1 MELLLFFAAAAVLL
15 IAGFGVAALA
25 LSGREQVSL
34 GEIVALSVL
43 LGVLFVTLAWWGLSM
58 LLPGPGSVW
67 LVTLLAFVLGSTGV
81 ASWVRRRPRIEGAGL
96 FCALAL
102 PLTAAVAWLAATTR
116 FEWDGLFI
124 WEIKAQSIAA
134 QGGPP
139 WDYFH
144 DDSRGWSHPI
154 YPLLVPFFRAWFYV
168 WNGGIHEAYGNAAG
182 ALFALAAA
190 GLLVSLAP
198 RLGTA
203 TTLVAFALFTFTPLE
218 ILGAGSATSG
228 YADFPLAVYY
238 LGALFYVFQAV
249 GSPRPGDLWLAG
261 WLAAAL
267 PWTKQEGTILWVCL
281 LAVAFL
287 ALGRPGWRGLL
298 RRLIQLAAPGV
309 GVLLAWRVF
318 VAVTRV
324 ETALAFHPVSLGLL
338 RERLHLWD
346 EIGGEMAKRAL
357 EPGDW
362 GFLWVLFPVAAIFG
376 LCARW
381 SRQSRRR
388 LLLMGAVIAV
398 IAPLPFFGLLY
409 FFTRWEPVTLH
420 VNSSFSRLLL
430 PLSLPAI
437 VLIAWMTAVL
447 IFPASGESE

>member
-1 MELLLFFAAAAVLL
+1 MDLLLFLAAAAVLL
-15 IAGFGVAALA
+15 IAGFGAAASA
-25 LSGREQVSL
+25 LSGRERVSL
-34 GEIVALSVL
+34 GEVVALSVL

-67 LVTLLAFVLGSTGV
+67 LVTLLAFVLGGAGV
-81 ASWVRRRPRIEGAGL
+81 ASWVQRRPRIEGVGL

-102 PLTAAVAWLAATTR
+102 PLAVVVAWLAATTR

-124 WEIKAQSIAA
+124 WEIKAESIAA

-144 DDSRGWSHPI
+144 DGSRGWSHPI
-154 YPLLVPFFRAWFYV
+154 YPLLVPFFRAWFHV
-168 WNGGIHEAYGNAAG
+168 WNGGIHEAYGNMAG

-190 GLLVSLAP
+190 GFLVALAP
-198 RLGTA
+198 RLGTV
-203 TTLVAFALFTFTPLE
+203 TVLVAVALFTFTPLE
-218 ILGAGSATSG
+218 ILGSGSATSG

-249 GSPRPGDLWLAG
+249 GSPRPGDLWLVG

-281 LAVAFL
+281 LTLAFL

-298 RRLIQLAAPGV
+298 RLAAPGV

-324 ETALAFHPVSLGLL
+324 DTASDFHPVSLGLL
-338 RERLHLWD
+338 GERLYLWD

-357 EPGDW
+357 DPGNW
-362 GFLWVLFPVAAIFG
+362 GLLWVLFPVAALFG
-376 LCARW
+376 LWAR
-381 SRQSRRR
+381 RSRRR
-388 LLLMGAVIAV
+388 LLLAGAVV
-398 IAPLPFFGLLY
+398 APLPFFGLLY
-409 FFTRWEPVTLH
+409 FFTKWDPVTLH
-420 VNSSFSRLLL
+420 VYSSFSRLLI

-447 IFPASGESE
+447 TFPASRESE

>member
-1 MELLLFFAAAAVLL
+1 MDLFLFLAAAAVLL
-15 IAGFGVAALA
+15 IAGFGAAASA
-25 LSGREQVSL
+25 LSGRERVSL
-34 GEIVALSVL
+34 GEVVALSVL

-58 LLPGPGSVW
+58 LLPGPGSVR
-67 LVTLLAFVLGSTGV
+67 LVTLLAFVLGSAGV
-81 ASWVRRRPRIEGAGL
+81 ASWVQRRPRIEGVGL

-102 PLTAAVAWLAATTR
+102 PLSAAVAWLAATTR

-124 WEIKAQSIAA
+124 WEIKAESIVA

-203 TTLVAFALFTFTPLE
+203 TALVAFALFIFTPLE

-281 LAVAFL
+281 LALAFL
-287 ALGRPGWRGLL
+287 VLGRPGWRGLL
-298 RRLIQLAAPGV
+298 RLAAPGV

-324 ETALAFHPVSLGLL
+324 ETASVFHPVSLGLL
-338 RERLHLWD
+338 RDRLYLWD

-357 EPGDW
+357 DPGNW
-362 GFLWVLFPVAAIFG
+362 GLLWVLFPVAAIFG
-376 LCARW
+376 LWARRSW
-381 SRQSRRR
+381 GR
-388 LLLMGAVIAV
+388 LLLAGAVV
-398 IAPLPFFGLLY
+398 APLPFFSLPY
-409 FFTRWEPVTLH
+409 FFTKWDPVTLH

-437 VLIAWMTAVL
+437 VLIAWMTVVL
-447 IFPASGESE
+447 TFPAARESESE